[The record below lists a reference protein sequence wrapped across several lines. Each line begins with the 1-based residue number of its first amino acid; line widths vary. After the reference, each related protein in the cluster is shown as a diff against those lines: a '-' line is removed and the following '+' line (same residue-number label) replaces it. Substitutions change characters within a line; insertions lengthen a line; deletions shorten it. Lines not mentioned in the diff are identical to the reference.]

1 MEIHRYC
8 KEVNRPPF
16 FIVDIL
22 IDNRNVQRLQ
32 WSHSAAPRSFTL
44 ILCIIDVISMIIE
57 VIDEKK
63 MENGKIMVNL
73 WNGALWGSR
82 VYFIVTQLKFSDP
95 STPSPA
101 PSPLG
106 NSLWPVPKAR
116 DWNMNTLQQLL
127 HVVFQKHYHYIMLFN
142 NRRNLLEKNCFQ
154 AYGGPWNPS
163 GTRCGRWNIVIVNFM
178 NIWRKS
184 KNAKLCT
191 YVHVWW
197 VSCIRDMIMTF
208 KHISLFE
215 HYYALSKNWNV
226 SIPLRFTGADLLCP
240 SVLFASHQ
248 YCPWSWG
255 CTDSKFN
262 IE

>member
-1 MEIHRYC
+1 
-8 KEVNRPPF
+8 
-16 FIVDIL
+16 
-22 IDNRNVQRLQ
+22 
-32 WSHSAAPRSFTL
+32 
-44 ILCIIDVISMIIE
+44 
-57 VIDEKK
+57 
-63 MENGKIMVNL
+63 
-73 WNGALWGSR
+73 
-82 VYFIVTQLKFSDP
+82 
-95 STPSPA
+95 
-101 PSPLG
+101 
-106 NSLWPVPKAR
+106 
-116 DWNMNTLQQLL
+116 MNTLQQLL
-127 HVVFQKHYHYIMLFN
+127 HVVFQKHYHSIMVFN

-154 AYGGPWNPS
+154 AFGGPWNPS

-197 VSCIRDMIMTF
+197 VSCIRDMIITF
-208 KHISLFE
+208 KHISSFE